1 MLYWFSW
8 MAWSKLCLFF
18 FWSARACWSPR
29 IVAFVLVLLD
39 EDAYRICSIRGWW
52 CPRTNVWV
60 QSCCGIGNHS
70 SAWSAFWL
78 EGLFFFL
85 PSVFP
90 LGNLFDWDFLCVV
103 VNLHVF
109 NKASKRQE
117 PTTNNQKQSAA
128 VQVSSQHWKTHRRS
142 LYHLSRV
149 DPDLI
154 ALSQNQMQGRNQF
167 YNIYQEQLVSYA
179 NWRRLQYRR
188 THLFT

>member
-60 QSCCGIGNHS
+60 QTCCGIGNR
-70 SAWSAFWL
+70 AWSAFWL

-90 LGNLFDWDFLCVV
+90 LGNLFDWDFSVWSWTCTFSTRQASDNPQPTTKSSQQQFKLV
-103 VNLHVF
+103 VNT
-109 NKASKRQE
+109 E
-117 PTTNNQKQSAA
+117 
-128 VQVSSQHWKTHRRS
+128 RRI
-142 LYHLSRV
+142 
-149 DPDLI
+149 D
-154 ALSQNQMQGRNQF
+154 ALC
-167 YNIYQEQLVSYA
+167 IICPE
-179 NWRRLQYRR
+179 
-188 THLFT
+188 